1 MTVFACPTCGGEVHF
16 GTGAPY
22 SVCRYCKSLLVKGT
36 TAVEMVGRAAEVPD
50 DFSPLQIGAGGRFEN
65 RPFQVVGR
73 QRKVWEEGSWNEWC
87 VQFEDQRFGWLAEAQ
102 GDLVMTFEQPPGALE
117 GAPSAEVAARVQP
130 GTAWRIGG
138 RRYSVSDVK
147 QVSCQGAEGEL
158 SAVFGPGERIL
169 SIDLRGD
176 GLAFATVEFHRAAVT
191 SFVGRF
197 VEFAECQFSNLRQ
210 LGWGAQG

>member
-1 MTVFACPTCGGEVHF
+1 
-16 GTGAPY
+16 
-22 SVCRYCKSLLVKGT
+22 
-36 TAVEMVGRAAEVPD
+36 
-50 DFSPLQIGAGGRFEN
+50 
-65 RPFQVVGR
+65 VVGR
-73 QRKVWEEGSWNEWC
+73 LRKVWEEGSWNEWC

-191 SFVGRF
+191 PFVGRF